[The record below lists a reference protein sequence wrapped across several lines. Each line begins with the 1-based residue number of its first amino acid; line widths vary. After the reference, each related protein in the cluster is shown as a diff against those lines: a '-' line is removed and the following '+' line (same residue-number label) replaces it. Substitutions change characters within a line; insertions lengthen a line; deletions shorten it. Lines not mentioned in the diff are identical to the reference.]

1 MFKKEKYMNYR
12 KVYMKIISN
21 SIKETKK
28 GLRPWCKSQKK
39 KFSEYYE
46 FHHILPKSLFPL
58 WAKKSSNIVALTAR
72 EHFFCHQ
79 LLTKI
84 YPGKKMFFAL
94 WRLCHSSPYC
104 LKSSRQY
111 NIIQKQHSELQ
122 KEIWQN
128 KTDEEKEVFIKNRK
142 VAQQQVWDSR
152 DATYRKEFGK
162 KVKEVWA
169 KRTPEDRKLS
179 MKKAWSNRDNSNFK
193 KKTQQTWLKKTPEQR
208 AEIAKRMVESSK
220 NNPKYK
226 EILEKRRRS
235 VVATNGKKVICL
247 ETGEIFETITAAR
260 EIYGNMRYC
269 LKNGST
275 KHYKGQELHF
285 KYLSE
290 IGK

>member
-1 MFKKEKYMNYR
+1 
-12 KVYMKIISN
+12 MKIISN
-21 SIKETKK
+21 SIKETKN
-28 GLRPWCKSQKK
+28 GLHPKYRKQKK
-39 KFSEYYE
+39 KFNNYYE

-58 WAKKSSNIVALTAR
+58 WAKRSSNIIALTAR

-94 WRLCHSSPYC
+94 WRLSHSSTYC

-111 NIIQKQHSELQ
+111 SIIQKQHSELQ

-128 KTDEEKEVFIKNRK
+128 KTDKEKEAFIKNRK

-169 KRTPEDRKLS
+169 KRTPEDRKLL

-193 KKTQQTWLKKTPEQR
+193 EKVQQTWQDKTPEQK
-208 AEIAKRMVESSK
+208 AEISKRCVESAK

-269 LKNGST
+269 LKNGT
-275 KHYKGQELHF
+275 AKLYKDRELHF
-285 KYLSE
+285 KYLAE

>member
-1 MFKKEKYMNYR
+1 MDYR

-21 SIKETKK
+21 SIKETKN
-28 GLRPWCKSQKK
+28 GLRPWCRSQKK
-39 KFSEYYE
+39 KFSGYYE

-58 WAKKSSNIVALTAR
+58 WAKRSSNVVALTAR

-94 WRLCHSSPYC
+94 LRLSHSSTYC
-104 LKSSRQY
+104 VKSSRQY
-111 NIIQKQHSELQ
+111 NLIQKQHSELQ
-122 KEIWQN
+122 KEIWKN
-128 KTDEEKEVFIKNRK
+128 KTNEEKETFIKNRK
-142 VAQQQVWDSR
+142 ISQKQIWDSR
-152 DATYRKEFGK
+152 DENFRIEFSK
-162 KVKEVWA
+162 KVKEALA
-169 KRTPEDRKLS
+169 KRTQEDKILS
-179 MKKAWSNRDNSNFK
+179 MKKAWNNRDNSNFK
-193 KKTQQTWLKKTPEQR
+193 KKAQKTWQEKTPEQK
-208 AEIAKRMVESSK
+208 AEISKRRLESERK
-220 NNPKYK
+220 NPKYK
-226 EILEKRRRS
+226 EILEKRQRG
-235 VVATNGKKVICL
+235 VAAAIGKRIICL